1 MTDTNK
7 SIEFFINEINLLTK
21 ENEELKKKL
30 STYEKEQKEKEGIKN
45 SDSITQQ
52 WIQKNKKIPL
62 TSYEKQQMQLESI
75 RMQNIVRRQ
84 RFRDNYSI

>member
-1 MTDTNK
+1 MSEANK
-7 SIEFFINEINLLTK
+7 SIEFFINEISLLRK

-30 STYEKEQKEKEGIKN
+30 SVYEKKEAIKN
-45 SDSITQQ
+45 SEVLTTK
-52 WIQKNKKIPL
+52 WINKNKTPDL
-62 TSYEKQQMQLESI
+62 STYEKQQMQLESI

>member
-1 MTDTNK
+1 MNDSNK
-7 SIEFFINEINLLTK
+7 SIEFFIDEINLLRK

-30 STYEKEQKEKEGIKN
+30 SVYEKKEKETIKN

-52 WIQKNKKIPL
+52 WIQKNKKPQI